1 MEPFSPPARDA
12 PLRRRAKTA
21 DAAGSAAEPAIVS
34 PEQTRHRR
42 SIATSTQNAGN
53 GEGDDDC
60 DHHHLSSCS
69 SSSLGGGLGSST
81 SGSADLRPYYPTHAP
96 QPLPQLHRR
105 HTYAGGPI
113 AAAAAA
119 TTQQRRSVAIEIP
132 AAMKEVVFRH
142 SRSRLLADAGDGQ
155 NDNDNDNDAASTV
168 SSLEV
173 DLGHGRSSSHVAE
186 EQEDPRR
193 QFWTERRRGA
203 SHNNNASGAHVYSST
218 NALCGA
224 EGINIGTGGIGTVT
238 DGADQHGGDDDEP
251 SYMSYSLS
259 TSSPC
264 KSARADRCSSKGS
277 INNNK
282 RAAAAKK
289 NQHHRRDSSLLGGLG
304 LLEITPAAAA
314 ANSAAGAGAA
324 VSGADGR
331 RSASL
336 LHQSDSLLSRRA
348 ASQAPQACHHRHP
361 PKRRSLSH
369 HRRHNSESILP
380 NTSIGTDT
388 TAETEGT
395 GSIGNC
401 LSPPPPPPRHQ
412 FGPSLS
418 SLLQHFS
425 AGNNGTGSDKPGHS
439 GRAGETAKTM
449 HRRCSSAGC
458 GVAIA

>member
-42 SIATSTQNAGN
+42 SIATSTQNAGD
-53 GEGDDDC
+53 GDDDDDC

-81 SGSADLRPYYPTHAP
+81 SGSADLRRGQYQHAAERYSSTHHAP

-113 AAAAAA
+113 AATAA
-119 TTQQRRSVAIEIP
+119 TAQQRRSVAIEIP

-142 SRSRLLADAGDGQ
+142 SRSRLLDNAGDGQ
-155 NDNDNDNDAASTV
+155 NGNDNDNDAASTV

-173 DLGHGRSSSHVAE
+173 DLGHGRSSSSHVAE
-186 EQEDPRR
+186 GQEDPRR
-193 QFWTERRRGA
+193 QFWTERR
-203 SHNNNASGAHVYSST
+203 SST
-218 NALCGA
+218 NALCGG
-224 EGINIGTGGIGTVT
+224 EGINIGIGGTGTAT
-238 DGADQHGGDDDEP
+238 DGDAADQHGGGDDDEP

-289 NQHHRRDSSLLGGLG
+289 KHHHRRDSSLLGGLG
-304 LLEITPAAAA
+304 LLEITPAAPASA